1 MITRSTASRIV
12 ELAAFAAFGCAQDI
26 PEPRPSRHSDSVGQ
40 AAPLTSSVAKYQHEF
55 SRSRFVAGA
64 AAQARVESGF
74 QKVVGEFG
82 VFATDGHNGA
92 VTAIPHGASGRE
104 LAEPFTDDEGV
115 HNKAVLDYFLGA
127 GIPPAQ
133 VGSASVTTVIEGT
146 GTLVDGRD
154 APPRFVA
161 FNTVLERR
169 VSGVQVADSFAWAR
183 LAKDGSVVS
192 EGVYWP
198 ELDSNVINDAIQLDQ
213 TLSNPSVKVGLIA
226 HAKAVLPDLDETSLH
241 AVVHHS
247 PIGIPARSVH
257 TQSSTPS
264 SARLVGSRSRFTWR
278 LAGFPWFSTMRT
290 WRRPPWVQRRSHR
303 GGHDAHSPCGHSRHR
318 VGECA

>member
-247 PIGIPARSVH
+247 PYWYPGAFRSYAVLDAIVGTAGRKPLTVH
-257 TQSSTPS
+257 LAAGGVPVVLDHENLA
-264 SARLVGSRSRFTWR
+264 SAPVGATKK
-278 LAGFPWFSTMRT
+278 P
-290 WRRPPWVQRRSHR
+290 
-303 GGHDAHSPCGHSRHR
+303 
-318 VGECA
+318 